1 MRSIPKISVIIPVYN
16 AEKYVAYCI
25 EGILHQKFDDIEVV
39 IIDDGSKDNSLV
51 ICNEYAKK
59 DSRIRVISQEN
70 QGVSAARNKGIELAK
85 GEYIAFIDSDD
96 KITPEYLSSFS
107 LKNDIEIQGH
117 VIYEN
122 NIQRSVIYSK
132 RKVQKDV
139 AKVFCLGPFNSA
151 VWGKIFKTSI
161 IKDNKIVF
169 PVNLCFSEDTI
180 FLLQYI
186 KHCKT
191 LAVFDAAEYIY
202 IKHSGSLTD
211 KKYPMNDMMLKEKM
225 IVESYKLLFPESK
238 FQKDFLREVSLSIIS
253 KYYFY
258 YDLSKK
264 EFINVGYLR
273 YLADIYLNKFDKFM
287 LFIGMSY
294 FAYYVRWR
302 HRIRVKVFARI
313 FSNKVDTLLNAR

>member
-1 MRSIPKISVIIPVYN
+1 MNNPLISIIIPAYN
-16 AEKYVAYCI
+16 VEQYLTACLSSI
-25 EGILHQKFDDIEVV
+25 EQQTYQNFEVIL
-39 IIDDGSKDNSLV
+39 IDDGSIDSTGAMCDTVATKDDRFKV
-51 ICNEYAKK
+51 IHQK
-59 DSRIRVISQEN
+59 N
-70 QGVSAARNKGIELAK
+70 QGVSVARNKGIEKAR

-117 VIYEN
+117 VIYEK

-273 YLADIYLNKFDKFM
+273 YLADIYLNKFDKFL

>member
-1 MRSIPKISVIIPVYN
+1 MNNPLISIIIPAYN
-16 AEKYVAYCI
+16 AEKYLTSCLSSI
-25 EGILHQKFDDIEVV
+25 EQQTYQNFEVI
-39 IIDDGSKDNSLV
+39 IIDDGSNDFTGDICDAFATKDTRFKV
-51 ICNEYAKK
+51 IHQK
-59 DSRIRVISQEN
+59 N
-70 QGVSAARNKGIELAK
+70 QGVSVARNKGIEKAR

-96 KITPEYLSSFS
+96 KITPEYLSSFG

-122 NIQRSVIYSK
+122 NIQRSVIYPK
-132 RKVQKDV
+132 RKVQEDV

-273 YLADIYLNKFDKFM
+273 YLADKYLNKFDKFL

>member
-1 MRSIPKISVIIPVYN
+1 MNNPLISIIIPAYN
-16 AEKYVAYCI
+16 VEQYLTACLSSI
-25 EGILHQKFDDIEVV
+25 EQQTYQNFEVIL
-39 IIDDGSKDNSLV
+39 IDDGSIDSTGAMCDTVATKDDRFKV
-51 ICNEYAKK
+51 IHQK
-59 DSRIRVISQEN
+59 N
-70 QGVSAARNKGIELAK
+70 QGVSVARNKGIEKAR

-117 VIYEN
+117 VIYEK

-202 IKHSGSLTD
+202 INHSGSLTD

-273 YLADIYLNKFDKFM
+273 YLADIYLNKFDKFL

>member
-1 MRSIPKISVIIPVYN
+1 MNNPLISIIIPAYN
-16 AEKYVAYCI
+16 VEQYLTACLSSI
-25 EGILHQKFDDIEVV
+25 EQQTYQNFEVIL
-39 IIDDGSKDNSLV
+39 IDDGSIDSTGAMCDTVATKDDRFKV
-51 ICNEYAKK
+51 IHQK
-59 DSRIRVISQEN
+59 N
-70 QGVSAARNKGIELAK
+70 QGVSVARNKGIEKAR

-117 VIYEN
+117 VIYES

-273 YLADIYLNKFDKFM
+273 YLADIYLNKFDKFL

>member
-1 MRSIPKISVIIPVYN
+1 MNNPLISIIIPAYN
-16 AEKYVAYCI
+16 AEKYLTSCLSSI
-25 EGILHQKFDDIEVV
+25 EQQTYQNFEVI
-39 IIDDGSKDNSLV
+39 IIDDGSNDFTGDICDAFATKDTRFKV
-51 ICNEYAKK
+51 IHQK
-59 DSRIRVISQEN
+59 N
-70 QGVSAARNKGIELAK
+70 QGVSVARNKGIEEAR

-96 KITPEYLSSFS
+96 KITPEYLSSFG

-122 NIQRSVIYSK
+122 NIQRSVIYPK
-132 RKVQKDV
+132 RKVQEDV

-273 YLADIYLNKFDKFM
+273 YLADKYLNKFDKFL

>member
-1 MRSIPKISVIIPVYN
+1 MNNPLISIIIPAYN
-16 AEKYVAYCI
+16 VEQYLTDCLSSI
-25 EGILHQKFDDIEVV
+25 EQQTYQNFEVIL
-39 IIDDGSKDNSLV
+39 IDDGSIDSTGAMCDTVATKDDRFKV
-51 ICNEYAKK
+51 IHQK
-59 DSRIRVISQEN
+59 N
-70 QGVSAARNKGIELAK
+70 QGVSVARNKGIEKAR

-273 YLADIYLNKFDKFM
+273 YLADIYLNKFDKFL

>member
-1 MRSIPKISVIIPVYN
+1 MNNPLISIIIPAYN
-16 AEKYVAYCI
+16 AEKYLTSCLSSI
-25 EGILHQKFDDIEVV
+25 EQQTYQNFEVI
-39 IIDDGSKDNSLV
+39 IIDDGSKDFTGDICDTFATKDNRFKV
-51 ICNEYAKK
+51 IHQK
-59 DSRIRVISQEN
+59 N
-70 QGVSAARNKGIELAK
+70 QGVSVARNKGIEKAR

-122 NIQRSVIYSK
+122 NIQKSVIYSK

-161 IKDNKIVF
+161 IKDHKIVF

-264 EFINVGYLR
+264 EYTNIGYLR
-273 YLADIYLNKFDKFM
+273 YLADIYLNKFDKFI
-287 LFIGMSY
+287 LFIGMSF

-302 HRIRVKVFARI
+302 HRIRVKVFARL

>member
-1 MRSIPKISVIIPVYN
+1 MNNPLISIIIPAYN
-16 AEKYVAYCI
+16 VEQYLTACLSSI
-25 EGILHQKFDDIEVV
+25 EQQTYQNFEVIL
-39 IIDDGSKDNSLV
+39 IDDGSIDSTGAMCDTVATKDDRFKV
-51 ICNEYAKK
+51 IHQK
-59 DSRIRVISQEN
+59 N
-70 QGVSAARNKGIELAK
+70 QGVSVARNKGIEKAR

-273 YLADIYLNKFDKFM
+273 YLADIYLNKFDKFL

-302 HRIRVKVFARI
+302 HRIRVKVFARL

>member
-1 MRSIPKISVIIPVYN
+1 MNNPLISIIIPAYN
-16 AEKYVAYCI
+16 VEQYLTACLSSIEKQTYQNFEV
-25 EGILHQKFDDIEVV
+25 IL
-39 IIDDGSKDNSLV
+39 IDDGSIDSTGAMCDTVATKDDRFKV
-51 ICNEYAKK
+51 IHQK
-59 DSRIRVISQEN
+59 N
-70 QGVSAARNKGIELAK
+70 QGVSVARNKGIEKAR

-117 VIYEN
+117 VIYEK

-273 YLADIYLNKFDKFM
+273 YLADIYLNKFDKFL

>member
-1 MRSIPKISVIIPVYN
+1 MNNPLISIIIPAYN
-16 AEKYVAYCI
+16 VEQYLTDCLSSI
-25 EGILHQKFDDIEVV
+25 EQQTYQNFEVIL
-39 IIDDGSKDNSLV
+39 IDDGSIDSTGAMCDTVATKDDRFKL
-51 ICNEYAKK
+51 IHQK
-59 DSRIRVISQEN
+59 N
-70 QGVSAARNKGIELAK
+70 QGVSVARNKGIEKAR

-273 YLADIYLNKFDKFM
+273 YLADIYLNKFDKFL

>member
-1 MRSIPKISVIIPVYN
+1 MNNPLISIIIPAYN
-16 AEKYVAYCI
+16 VEQYLTACLSSI
-25 EGILHQKFDDIEVV
+25 EQQTYQNYEVIL
-39 IIDDGSKDNSLV
+39 IDDGSIDSTGTICDTVATKDDRFKV
-51 ICNEYAKK
+51 IHQK
-59 DSRIRVISQEN
+59 N
-70 QGVSAARNKGIELAK
+70 QGVSIARNKGIEKAR

-273 YLADIYLNKFDKFM
+273 YLSDIYLNKFDKFL

>member
-1 MRSIPKISVIIPVYN
+1 MNNPLISIIIPAYN
-16 AEKYVAYCI
+16 VEQYLTACLSSI
-25 EGILHQKFDDIEVV
+25 EQQTYQNFEVIL
-39 IIDDGSKDNSLV
+39 IDDGSIDSTGAMCDTVATKDDRFKV
-51 ICNEYAKK
+51 IHQK
-59 DSRIRVISQEN
+59 N
-70 QGVSAARNKGIELAK
+70 QGVSVARNKGIEKAR

-191 LAVFDAAEYIY
+191 LAIFDAAEYIY

-273 YLADIYLNKFDKFM
+273 YLADIYLNKFDKFL

>member
-1 MRSIPKISVIIPVYN
+1 MNNPLISIIIPAYN
-16 AEKYVAYCI
+16 VEQYLTACLSSI
-25 EGILHQKFDDIEVV
+25 EQQTYQNFEVIL
-39 IIDDGSKDNSLV
+39 IDDGSIDSTGAMCDTVATKDDRFKV
-51 ICNEYAKK
+51 IHQK
-59 DSRIRVISQEN
+59 N
-70 QGVSAARNKGIELAK
+70 QGVSVARNKGIEKAR

-117 VIYEN
+117 IIYEN

>member
-1 MRSIPKISVIIPVYN
+1 MNNPLISIIIPAYN
-16 AEKYVAYCI
+16 VEQYLTACLSI
-25 EGILHQKFDDIEVV
+25 EQQTYQNFEVIL
-39 IIDDGSKDNSLV
+39 IDDGSIDSTGAMCDTVATKDDRFKV
-51 ICNEYAKK
+51 IHQK
-59 DSRIRVISQEN
+59 N
-70 QGVSAARNKGIELAK
+70 QGVSVARNKGIEKAR

-273 YLADIYLNKFDKFM
+273 YLADIYLNKFDKFL

>member
-1 MRSIPKISVIIPVYN
+1 MNNPLISIIIPAYN
-16 AEKYVAYCI
+16 AEKYLTSCLSSI
-25 EGILHQKFDDIEVV
+25 EQQTYQNFEVI
-39 IIDDGSKDNSLV
+39 IIDDGSNDFTGDICDAFATKDTRFKV
-51 ICNEYAKK
+51 IHQK
-59 DSRIRVISQEN
+59 N
-70 QGVSAARNKGIELAK
+70 QGVSVARNKGIEKAR
-85 GEYIAFIDSDD
+85 GEYIGFIDSDD
-96 KITPEYLSSFS
+96 KITPEYLSSFG

-122 NIQRSVIYSK
+122 NIQRSVIYPK
-132 RKVQKDV
+132 RKVQEDV

-273 YLADIYLNKFDKFM
+273 YLAAKYLNKFDKFL

>member
-1 MRSIPKISVIIPVYN
+1 MNNPLISIIIPAYN
-16 AEKYVAYCI
+16 VEQYLTACLSSI
-25 EGILHQKFDDIEVV
+25 EQQTYQNFEVIL
-39 IIDDGSKDNSLV
+39 IDDGSIDSTGV
-51 ICNEYAKK
+51 ICDTVATK
-59 DSRIRVISQEN
+59 DDRFKVIHQKN
-70 QGVSAARNKGIELAK
+70 QGVSVARNKGIEEAR

-122 NIQRSVIYSK
+122 NIQRNVIYSK

-202 IKHSGSLTD
+202 IKHSGSLTN
-211 KKYPMNDMMLKEKM
+211 KKYPMNDMMVKEKM
-225 IVESYKLLFPESK
+225 IVESYK

-258 YDLSKK
+258 YDLNKK

-273 YLADIYLNKFDKFM
+273 YLADIYLNKFDKFI

>member
-1 MRSIPKISVIIPVYN
+1 MNNPLISIIIPAYN
-16 AEKYVAYCI
+16 VEQYLTACLSSI
-25 EGILHQKFDDIEVV
+25 EQQTYQNFEVIL
-39 IIDDGSKDNSLV
+39 IDDGSIDSTGV
-51 ICNEYAKK
+51 ICDTVATK
-59 DSRIRVISQEN
+59 DDRFKVIHQKN
-70 QGVSAARNKGIELAK
+70 QGVSVARNKGIEEAR

-122 NIQRSVIYSK
+122 NIQRNVIYSK

-202 IKHSGSLTD
+202 IKHSGSLTN
-211 KKYPMNDMMLKEKM
+211 KKYPMNDMMVKEKM

-258 YDLSKK
+258 YDLNKK

-273 YLADIYLNKFDKFM
+273 YLADIYLNKFDKFI

>member
-1 MRSIPKISVIIPVYN
+1 MNNPLISIIIPAYN
-16 AEKYVAYCI
+16 AEKYLTSCLSSI
-25 EGILHQKFDDIEVV
+25 EQQTYQNFEVI
-39 IIDDGSKDNSLV
+39 IIDDGSNDFTGDICDAFATKDTRFKV
-51 ICNEYAKK
+51 IHQKNL
-59 DSRIRVISQEN
+59 
-70 QGVSAARNKGIELAK
+70 GVSIARNKGIKKAR

-96 KITPEYLSSFS
+96 KITPEYLSSFG

-122 NIQRSVIYSK
+122 NIQRSVIYPK
-132 RKVQKDV
+132 RKVQEDV

-211 KKYPMNDMMLKEKM
+211 KKYPINDMMLKEKM
-225 IVESYKLLFPESK
+225 IIDAYKQLFPESK
-238 FQKDFLREVSLSIIS
+238 FQKGFLREVSLSIIS

-264 EFINVGYLR
+264 EYTNIGYLR
-273 YLADIYLNKFDKFM
+273 YLADIYLNKFDKFI
-287 LFIGMSY
+287 LFIGMSF

-302 HRIRVKVFARI
+302 HRIRVKVFARL

>member
-1 MRSIPKISVIIPVYN
+1 MNNPLISIIIPAYN
-16 AEKYVAYCI
+16 VEQYLTACLSSI
-25 EGILHQKFDDIEVV
+25 EQQIYQNFEVIL
-39 IIDDGSKDNSLV
+39 IDDGSIDSTGV
-51 ICNEYAKK
+51 ICDTVATK
-59 DSRIRVISQEN
+59 DDRFKVIHQKN
-70 QGVSAARNKGIELAK
+70 QGVSVARNKGIEEAR

-202 IKHSGSLTD
+202 IKHSGSLTN
-211 KKYPMNDMMLKEKM
+211 KKYPMNDMMVKEKM

-258 YDLSKK
+258 YDLNKK

-273 YLADIYLNKFDKFM
+273 YLADIYLNKFDKFI

>member
-1 MRSIPKISVIIPVYN
+1 MNNPLISIIIPAYN
-16 AEKYVAYCI
+16 VEQYLTACLSSI
-25 EGILHQKFDDIEVV
+25 EQQTYQNFEVIL
-39 IIDDGSKDNSLV
+39 IDDGSKDSTGDICDAVATKDNRFKV
-51 ICNEYAKK
+51 IHQK
-59 DSRIRVISQEN
+59 N
-70 QGVSAARNKGIELAK
+70 QGVSVARNKGIEKAR

-122 NIQRSVIYSK
+122 NIQKSVIYSK

-161 IKDNKIVF
+161 IKDHKIVF

-225 IVESYKLLFPESK
+225 IVESYKLLFPESR

-273 YLADIYLNKFDKFM
+273 YLADIYLNKFDKFL

>member
-1 MRSIPKISVIIPVYN
+1 MNNPLISIIIPAYN
-16 AEKYVAYCI
+16 VEQYLTACLSSI
-25 EGILHQKFDDIEVV
+25 EQQTYQNYEVIL
-39 IIDDGSKDNSLV
+39 IDDGSIDSTGTICDTVATKDDRFKV
-51 ICNEYAKK
+51 IHQK
-59 DSRIRVISQEN
+59 N
-70 QGVSAARNKGIELAK
+70 QGVSVARNKGIEKAR

-273 YLADIYLNKFDKFM
+273 YLSDIYLNKFDKFL

>member
-1 MRSIPKISVIIPVYN
+1 MNNPLISIIIPAYN
-16 AEKYVAYCI
+16 VEQYLTACLSSI
-25 EGILHQKFDDIEVV
+25 EQQTYQNYEVIL
-39 IIDDGSKDNSLV
+39 IDDGSIDSTGAMCDTVATKDDRFKV
-51 ICNEYAKK
+51 IHQK
-59 DSRIRVISQEN
+59 N
-70 QGVSAARNKGIELAK
+70 QGVSVARNKGIEKAR

>member
-1 MRSIPKISVIIPVYN
+1 MNNPLISIIIPAYN
-16 AEKYVAYCI
+16 VEQYLTACLSSI
-25 EGILHQKFDDIEVV
+25 EQQTYQNFEVIL
-39 IIDDGSKDNSLV
+39 IDDGSIDSTGAMCDTVATKDDRFKV
-51 ICNEYAKK
+51 IHQK
-59 DSRIRVISQEN
+59 N
-70 QGVSAARNKGIELAK
+70 QGVSVARNKGIEKAR

-273 YLADIYLNKFDKFM
+273 YLADIYLNKFDKFL

-302 HRIRVKVFARI
+302 HRIGVKVFARI

>member
-1 MRSIPKISVIIPVYN
+1 MNNPLISIIIPAYN
-16 AEKYVAYCI
+16 VEQYLTACLSSI
-25 EGILHQKFDDIEVV
+25 EQQTYQNFEVIL
-39 IIDDGSKDNSLV
+39 IDDGSIDSTGV
-51 ICNEYAKK
+51 ICDTVATK
-59 DSRIRVISQEN
+59 DDRFKVIHQKN
-70 QGVSAARNKGIELAK
+70 QGVSVARNKGIEEAR

-122 NIQRSVIYSK
+122 NIQRNVIYSK

-202 IKHSGSLTD
+202 IKHSGSLTN
-211 KKYPMNDMMLKEKM
+211 KKYPMNDMMVKEKM

-253 KYYFY
+253 K
-258 YDLSKK
+258 
-264 EFINVGYLR
+264 
-273 YLADIYLNKFDKFM
+273 
-287 LFIGMSY
+287 
-294 FAYYVRWR
+294 
-302 HRIRVKVFARI
+302 
-313 FSNKVDTLLNAR
+313 

>member
-1 MRSIPKISVIIPVYN
+1 MNNPLISIIIPAYN
-16 AEKYVAYCI
+16 VEQYLTACLSSI
-25 EGILHQKFDDIEVV
+25 EQQTYQNFEVIL
-39 IIDDGSKDNSLV
+39 IDDGSIDSTGV
-51 ICNEYAKK
+51 ICDTVATK
-59 DSRIRVISQEN
+59 DDRFKVIHQKN
-70 QGVSAARNKGIELAK
+70 QGVSVARNKGIEEAR

-122 NIQRSVIYSK
+122 NIQRNVIYSK

-202 IKHSGSLTD
+202 IKHSGSLTN
-211 KKYPMNDMMLKEKM
+211 KKYPMNDMMVKEKM

-253 KYYFY
+253 KYHFY
-258 YDLSKK
+258 YDLNKK

-273 YLADIYLNKFDKFM
+273 YLADIYLNKFDKFI

>member
-1 MRSIPKISVIIPVYN
+1 MNNPLISIIIPAYN
-16 AEKYVAYCI
+16 VEQYLTACLSSI
-25 EGILHQKFDDIEVV
+25 EQQTYQNFEVIL
-39 IIDDGSKDNSLV
+39 IDDGSIDSTGAMCDTVATKDDRFKV
-51 ICNEYAKK
+51 IHQK
-59 DSRIRVISQEN
+59 N
-70 QGVSAARNKGIELAK
+70 QGVSVARNKGIEKAR

-225 IVESYKLLFPESK
+225 IIDAYKQLFPESK
-238 FQKDFLREVSLSIIS
+238 FQKVFLREVSLSIIS

-273 YLADIYLNKFDKFM
+273 YLADIYLNKFDKFL

-302 HRIRVKVFARI
+302 HRIRVKVFARL

>member
-1 MRSIPKISVIIPVYN
+1 MNNPLISIIIPAYN
-16 AEKYVAYCI
+16 VEQYLTACLSSI
-25 EGILHQKFDDIEVV
+25 EQQTYQNFEVIL
-39 IIDDGSKDNSLV
+39 IDDGSIDSTGAMCDIVATKDDRFKV
-51 ICNEYAKK
+51 IHQK
-59 DSRIRVISQEN
+59 N
-70 QGVSAARNKGIELAK
+70 QGVSVARNKGIEKAR

-273 YLADIYLNKFDKFM
+273 YLADIYLNKFDKFL

>member
-1 MRSIPKISVIIPVYN
+1 MNNPLISIIIPAYN
-16 AEKYVAYCI
+16 VEQYLTACLSSI
-25 EGILHQKFDDIEVV
+25 EQQTYQNFEVIL
-39 IIDDGSKDNSLV
+39 IDDGSIDSTGV
-51 ICNEYAKK
+51 ICDTVATK
-59 DSRIRVISQEN
+59 DDRFKVIHQKN
-70 QGVSAARNKGIELAK
+70 QGVSVARNKGIEEAR

-122 NIQRSVIYSK
+122 NIQRNVIYSK

-202 IKHSGSLTD
+202 IKHSGSLTN
-211 KKYPMNDMMLKEKM
+211 KKYPMNDMMVKEKM
-225 IVESYKLLFPESK
+225 IVESYKLLFPEYK

-258 YDLSKK
+258 YDLNKK

-273 YLADIYLNKFDKFM
+273 YLADIYLNKLDKFI

>member
-1 MRSIPKISVIIPVYN
+1 MNNPLISIIIPAYN
-16 AEKYVAYCI
+16 VEQYLTACLSSI
-25 EGILHQKFDDIEVV
+25 EQQTYQNYEVIL
-39 IIDDGSKDNSLV
+39 IDDGSIDSTGTICDTVATKDDRFKV
-51 ICNEYAKK
+51 IHQK
-59 DSRIRVISQEN
+59 N
-70 QGVSAARNKGIELAK
+70 QGVSVARNKGIEKAR

>member
-1 MRSIPKISVIIPVYN
+1 MNNPLISIIIPAYN
-16 AEKYVAYCI
+16 VEQYLTACLSSI
-25 EGILHQKFDDIEVV
+25 EQQTYQNFEVIL
-39 IIDDGSKDNSLV
+39 IDDGSIDSTGTICDTVATKDDRFKV
-51 ICNEYAKK
+51 IHQK
-59 DSRIRVISQEN
+59 N
-70 QGVSAARNKGIELAK
+70 QGVSIARNKGIEKAR

-161 IKDNKIVF
+161 VKDNKIVF

>member
-1 MRSIPKISVIIPVYN
+1 M
-16 AEKYVAYCI
+16 
-25 EGILHQKFDDIEVV
+25 L
-39 IIDDGSKDNSLV
+39 
-51 ICNEYAKK
+51 
-59 DSRIRVISQEN
+59 
-70 QGVSAARNKGIELAK
+70 
-85 GEYIAFIDSDD
+85 
-96 KITPEYLSSFS
+96 YLSSFS

-273 YLADIYLNKFDKFM
+273 YLADIYLNKFDKFL

>member
-1 MRSIPKISVIIPVYN
+1 MNNPLISIIIPAYN
-16 AEKYVAYCI
+16 VEQYLTACLSSI
-25 EGILHQKFDDIEVV
+25 EQQTYQNFEVIL
-39 IIDDGSKDNSLV
+39 IDDGSIDSTGAMCDTVATKDDRFKV
-51 ICNEYAKK
+51 IHQK
-59 DSRIRVISQEN
+59 N
-70 QGVSAARNKGIELAK
+70 QGVSVARNKGIEKAR

-273 YLADIYLNKFDKFM
+273 YLADIYLNKFDKFL